1 MSKLTD
7 IKSWDTILTPQEMEE
22 IDKIASRP
30 RWQFGATSSESSLH
44 KKFWKMDIKGYG
56 IFDSVIPEKMEI
68 LIPFKFEILDYYMNG
83 HTRGLDGYMHTD
95 DADYTFLLFC
105 NPVWDLT
112 WGGKTIFVQDD
123 GRFDAVFPKPGSAVM
138 FPSNMMHY
146 AEDVTREFYGIRV
159 TAAYKLKKV
168 EDTDAEPTDI

>member
-1 MSKLTD
+1 M
-7 IKSWDTILTPQEMEE
+7 
-22 IDKIASRP
+22 
-30 RWQFGATSSESSLH
+30 
-44 KKFWKMDIKGYG
+44 
-56 IFDSVIPEKMEI
+56 FDQIIPEKI
-68 LIPFKFEILDYYMNG
+68 HKLSPFKVDILDYYVNG
-83 HTRGLDGYMHTD
+83 HTRALDGYMHSD
-95 DADYTFLLFC
+95 DADYTFLVFL
-105 NPVWDLT
+105 NPVWDLV

-138 FPSNMMHY
+138 FPSDILHY

>member
-1 MSKLTD
+1 MALLTD
-7 IKSWDTILTPQEMEE
+7 IKSWDTIMTQAEMNEVDR
-22 IDKIASRP
+22 IVSRP
-30 RWQFGATSSESSLH
+30 RWQFGATSSTAAPH
-44 KKFWKMDIKGYG
+44 KKFWKMEVKGTSM
-56 IFDSVIPEKMEI
+56 FDQIIPEKI
-68 LIPFKFEILDYYMNG
+68 HKLSPFKVDILDYYVNG
-83 HTRGLDGYMHTD
+83 HTRALDGYMHTD

-138 FPSNMMHY
+138 FPSNMLHY